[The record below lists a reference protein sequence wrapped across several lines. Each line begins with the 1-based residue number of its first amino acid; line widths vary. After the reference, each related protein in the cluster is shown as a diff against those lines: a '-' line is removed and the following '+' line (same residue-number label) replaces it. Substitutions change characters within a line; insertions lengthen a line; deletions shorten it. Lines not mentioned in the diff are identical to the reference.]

1 MSVVILLVM
10 PLILVQDTQ
19 PQVPIST
26 PDEIAQDFTQVPCTN
41 KERLNGAKSLFEKM
55 QAPSWLISVAK
66 LNGVENLVVRQ
77 PGSSDEIIVMG
88 AHYDFA
94 ERGCGA
100 VDNWSGVVALAHLYR
115 TIRTLKTQKTVLFVA
130 FGKEEKGLI
139 GSKAMV
145 QAIPKDQISTYC
157 AMINIDSFGLA
168 APFALEGMSSKP
180 LIELAQAASNEMHI
194 PFAKVRIKG
203 ADSDSTSFLRKN
215 VPAVTLSGL
224 SADWESILH
233 TPFDQANKVNPNS
246 VYAGYRLALT
256 MWTHLDQADCRAFH

>member
-1 MSVVILLVM
+1 
-10 PLILVQDTQ
+10 
-19 PQVPIST
+19 
-26 PDEIAQDFTQVPCTN
+26 
-41 KERLNGAKSLFEKM
+41 
-55 QAPSWLISVAK
+55 
-66 LNGVENLVVRQ
+66 
-77 PGSSDEIIVMG
+77 
-88 AHYDFA
+88 
-94 ERGCGA
+94 
-100 VDNWSGVVALAHLYR
+100 
-115 TIRTLKTQKTVLFVA
+115 LFVA

-139 GSKAMV
+139 GSRAMV
-145 QAIPKDQISTYC
+145 QAIPKDQILTYC

-203 ADSDSTSFLRKN
+203 ADSDSTSFLRRN

-246 VYAGYRLALT
+246 VYIGYRLALT